1 MGRLEENDRMCE
13 SIQKHLDK
21 VIEDREKYGATL
33 NMRINTVLWIDVIG
47 LLSDI
52 SKSLA
57 VIADK
62 EDE

>member
-1 MGRLEENDRMCE
+1 LGRLEENDRMCE

-21 VIEDREKYGATL
+21 VIEDREKFGATL

-57 VIADK
+57 VIANK

>member
-1 MGRLEENDRMCE
+1 MGRLEESDRMCE

-21 VIEDREKYGATL
+21 VIEDREKFGATL
-33 NMRINTVLWIDVIG
+33 NMRINTVLWIDAIG

-57 VIADK
+57 VIANK

>member
-21 VIEDREKYGATL
+21 VIEDREKFGATL

-57 VIADK
+57 VIANK